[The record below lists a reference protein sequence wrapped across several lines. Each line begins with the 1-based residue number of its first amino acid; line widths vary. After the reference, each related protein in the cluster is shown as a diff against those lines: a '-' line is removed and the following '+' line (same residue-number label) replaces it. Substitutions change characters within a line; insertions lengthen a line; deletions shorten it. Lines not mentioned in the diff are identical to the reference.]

1 MRTIDQVI
9 GLLVH
14 SVGFDVRA
22 SLLIIPPR
30 KLIFFLTAP
39 DKKCI
44 IFLKTELRT
53 YSQQFPRGH
62 MINGEKITV
71 FFV

>member
-9 GLLVH
+9 GT
-14 SVGFDVRA
+14 GFPLNYTTTKIDF
-22 SLLIIPPR
+22 I
-30 KLIFFLTAP
+30 LTAP